1 MSPFPS
7 RRIVCGPDAASRL
20 AEAAGWL
27 EARGRATQLGII
39 GATMQAAAD
48 LARTVGQRAGA
59 TFGWHRFT
67 LPLLAREL
75 AGSSL
80 ALRGLSPVGNLAV
93 QAVCA
98 RVVHVAAA
106 SGRLGRFAP
115 IADRP
120 GLPRALARSFAELR
134 LDGRAIDLADADLA
148 VLLADYEKALAH
160 AGLADRAELF
170 ATATEVAGPGHRVL
184 GMPLLFLDVP
194 VQTEREMGL
203 VRALLGHTPDALF
216 TFPEG
221 DERTRRHLEA
231 LDVPME
237 LTRPA
242 GRTSLERLK
251 SGLFGEIIAKAG
263 EGLETPLGPAS
274 AGGVDVFSAPG
285 ESRECVEIA
294 RQVQHEAAQGVPF
307 DRMAVL
313 LRSPLQY
320 RAHLEEAF
328 RRASIPTYFAR
339 GTTRP
344 DPAGRAFLALLSCAA
359 EGLSAARFAEF
370 LSLGEVPDA
379 TGEGKPPPARSAA
392 ARFVPVDDDLA
403 RPVVVGP
410 PPAPAE
416 EPERLEEGPV
426 VGGTLR
432 APRLWEKL
440 LVEAAV
446 IGGLDRWRKR
456 LDGLNAQFALE
467 LGEIGDPDDA
477 AARWKLREQRAL
489 ADLRDYA
496 LPLLED
502 LAELPSSAPWRAW
515 LDRLGALATRALRR
529 PERVL
534 SVLAELEPMAEVG
547 PVDLAEVRIVL
558 EGRLTEVIDPPE
570 KQRFGQVF
578 VASTDEARGL
588 AFDVV
593 FVPGLAERLFPQKV
607 TEDPILPDPVRKA
620 MSLPTNAERAA
631 AERLALRIAVG
642 AGTRR
647 VVVSYP
653 RLDLEQSRPRTPSF
667 YGLEVLRAAEGELP
681 GFDELARRSNVTG
694 APKVGWPAPANPS
707 DAIDYAEH
715 DLALLDGVLRKSES
729 DSVGMARYLLS
740 SNPHLAR
747 ALRARGRRW
756 LRGWTAADGL
766 VNPDPQ
772 ARAALASHAL
782 TARSY
787 SPTGL
792 QNYAACPYRFVL
804 QAIHKLMPREEPAPL
819 EELDPLQKGSL
830 IHEALFELHAELR
843 QAGLLPVTPG
853 HLETARVHLD
863 AVLERVAARYRDQLA
878 PAIDRV
884 WEDAVAG
891 IRADLREW
899 LRRASLDSTWKPVFF
914 ELSFGLPAGARDHA
928 ERDPRSTTE
937 PAPLDCGIKLRGSI
951 DLVEKSEKGP
961 LRATDYKTGKVR
973 ALEGTVIGGGAI
985 LQPVLYALAL
995 EKVLPEE
1002 RVDSGRLYYSTATGE
1017 FTEVVVPLDER
1028 ARKAADLVA
1037 KTVGDAVAGA
1047 FLPAAPGDKA
1057 CKYCD
1062 YLRVCGPYEEERT
1075 RRKRQDELAP
1085 LMALRKEP

>member
-1 MSPFPS
+1 MSSPAPAH

-20 AEAAGWL
+20 EQASSWL
-27 EARGRATQLGII
+27 LAHGSATELGIV

-48 LARTVGQRAGA
+48 LSRIVGREAGA
-59 TFGWHRFT
+59 SFGWHRFT
-67 LPLLAREL
+67 LPLLAHKL
-75 AGSSL
+75 AGPSL
-80 ALRGLSPVGNLAV
+80 AQRGISPVARLPV

-98 RVVHVAAA
+98 RVVHLAAKQ
-106 SGRLGRFAP
+106 GRLGRFAP

-120 GLPRALARSFAELR
+120 GLPRALARSFSELR
-134 LDGRAIDLADADLA
+134 LEGRAPSSLSDKDLAL
-148 VLLADYEKALAH
+148 LLADYVDELGRAS
-160 AGLADRAELF
+160 LADRAELF
-170 ATATEVAGPGHRVL
+170 ETASEIATAGHRLL
-184 GMPLLFLDVP
+184 GMPFLFLDVP
-194 VQTEREMGL
+194 IPTALEMGL
-203 VRALLGHTPDALF
+203 VRAVISHTPDVLF

-221 DERTRRHLEA
+221 DERTRHHLA
-231 LDVPME
+231 TLDVPID
-237 LTRPA
+237 LRRPGA
-242 GRTSLERLK
+242 HTALERLK
-251 SGLFGEIIAKAG
+251 SGLFGEIAEPPLKA
-263 EGLETPLGPAS
+263 E
-274 AGGVDVFSAPG
+274 GVDVFSAPG

-294 RQVQHEAAQGVPF
+294 RQIHREAARGVPF

-313 LRSPLQY
+313 LRSPMQY

-328 RRASIPTYFAR
+328 RRGSIPTYFAR

-370 LSLGEVPDA
+370 LSLGEVPNA
-379 TGEGKPPPARSAA
+379 TGKGAPPPAQPAA
-392 ARFVPVDDDLA
+392 ARWVPVDDELVPSSA
-403 RPVVVGP
+403 LGP
-410 PPAPAE
+410 EEAPAP
-416 EPERLEEGPV
+416 EPEASDDGTV
-426 VGGTLR
+426 VSGTLR

-440 LVEAAV
+440 LVDAAV
-446 IGGLDRWRKR
+446 IGGLSRWKKR
-456 LDGLNAQFALE
+456 LDGLHAQFALE
-467 LGEIGDPDDA
+467 LAEVGDAEDA
-477 AARWKLREQRAL
+477 SAQRIVRERQAL
-489 ADLRDYA
+489 EGLRDYA

-502 LAELPSSAPWRAW
+502 IAALPKSAPWRAW
-515 LDRLGALATRALRR
+515 LDALGALATRALRH

-534 SVLAELEPMAEVG
+534 AALAELEPMAEVG
-547 PVDLAEVRIVL
+547 PVELAEVRIVL
-558 EGRLTEVIDPPE
+558 EARLPDVIVPPNE
-570 KQRFGQVF
+570 RRYGHVF

-593 FVPGLAERLFPQKV
+593 FVPGLAEKLFPQKV
-607 TEDPILPDPVRKA
+607 TEDPILPDPVRRS
-620 MSLPTNAERAA
+620 MDLPTNADRSA
-631 AERLALRIAVG
+631 AERLALRIAIG
-642 AGTRR
+642 AATRR

-694 APKVGWPAPANPS
+694 APKVGWPAPADPK

-715 DLALLDGVLRKSES
+715 DLSLLDAVLRRPEAE
-729 DSVGMARYLLS
+729 SVGMARYLLT
-740 SNPHLAR
+740 SNVHLAR

-756 LRGWTAADGL
+756 LKGWTAADGL
-766 VNPDPQ
+766 VHPDPQ
-772 ARAALASHAL
+772 ARAALARHELA
-782 TARSY
+782 ARSY

-804 QAIHKLMPREEPAPL
+804 QAIHRLAPREEPAQL

-830 IHEALFELHAELR
+830 IHETLFALHAELR
-843 QAGLLPVTPG
+843 QAGLLPVTAQN
-853 HLETARVHLD
+853 LEAARARLD
-863 AVLERVAARYRDQLA
+863 GTDGVLERVAGEYKEKLA
-878 PAIDRV
+878 PAIERV

-899 LRRASLDSTWKPVFF
+899 LRRASLDATWKPVYF

-937 PAPLDCGIKLRGSI
+937 AARLDCGIQLRGSI
-951 DLVEKSEKGP
+951 DLVEQSVQGP

-973 ALEGTVIGGGAI
+973 AEKGNVIGGGSL

-995 EKVLPEE
+995 EKVLPTE
-1002 RVDSGRLYYSTATGE
+1002 RIDGGRLYYCTATGE
-1017 FTEVVVPLDER
+1017 FTEVVVPLDDE

-1037 KTVGDAVAGA
+1037 KTVRDGLASA
-1047 FLPAAPGDKA
+1047 FLPAAPAEGA

-1075 RRKRQDELAP
+1075 GRKRQDELAP
-1085 LMALRKEP
+1085 LLTLRKQP